1 VGQTGRRE
9 PEKEPSAVWR
19 LRLCWSDRALRLRS
33 GGEFWT
39 IAGSSRGLAGLT
51 GGCAQG
57 EADESAEST
66 VEGQSAQPGLTVGRM
81 GDAGEMLNAQVGN
94 IGLEHSNGPRDQQYD
109 DTQRN
114 GSLHHSE

>member
-1 VGQTGRRE
+1 LAYIAYLLCHPRE
-9 PEKEPSAVWR
+9 EVHVVSLA
-19 LRLCWSDRALRLRS
+19 SRAD
-33 GGEFWT
+33 G
-39 IAGSSRGLAGLT
+39 
-51 GGCAQG
+51 AQG

-94 IGLEHSNGPRDQQYD
+94 IGLEHSNGARDQQYD